1 MALQHIAY
9 SLPYH
14 KRSFNIILIGGY
26 YGGYTMARKARE
38 LSPLEVGRLTTPGLH
53 FVGGVAGLAMQV
65 MPSGARSWI
74 LRVMIGGKRRE
85 MGLGGFPDVTLAG
98 AKEAARAARLKIKE
112 GIDPVQD
119 SKTKRSALLAAR
131 AASMTFSEA
140 TSAYIAVMEAEWTND
155 KHASQW
161 RNTLAT
167 YADPVMGNIFVRDVE
182 QSHVMRV
189 LEPIWLTK
197 TETATRL
204 RGRIENILDWAR
216 VRGYRSGENPAR
228 WRGHLDMLLPTPGK
242 VQKIEHHPALPF
254 DQLGDFMV
262 KLRQQEGMGA
272 RALEFAILTA
282 ARSGEVRG
290 AIWSEVNLVDATW
303 TIPANRMKAKREHRV
318 ALNDEALALLD
329 SLPRSGGLIFPN
341 NKGAILSDMTLT
353 SVLRRMERSD
363 ITAHGFRSTFRD
375 WCSERT
381 NYPRDV
387 AEMALAHA
395 IGDKVEAAYR
405 RGDLF
410 EKRRLLMRDWGKFS
424 GKKTIAADVLP
435 IKPMTVPSRTSQ

>member
-1 MALQHIAY
+1 MAG
-9 SLPYH
+9 
-14 KRSFNIILIGGY
+14 K
-26 YGGYTMARKARE
+26 KAKE
-38 LSPLEVGRLTTPGLH
+38 LSPLEVGRLKKPGLH
-53 FVGGVAGLAMQV
+53 SVGGVAGLALQV
-65 MPSGARSWI
+65 LPPPSTARTWV
-74 LRVMIGGKRRE
+74 LRVMVGGKRRA

-98 AKEAARAARLKIKE
+98 AKDAARSARLAVRE
-112 GIDPVQD
+112 GIDPIE
-119 SKTKRSALLAAR
+119 STKAKRSALHAAR
-131 AASMTFSEA
+131 AASITFSEA
-140 TSAYIAVMEAEWTND
+140 AAAYIAAMEAEWTND

-167 YADPVMGNIFVRDVE
+167 YAYPVMGKIFVREIE

-204 RGRIENILDWAR
+204 RGRIENVLDWAR

-242 VQKIEHHPALPF
+242 VQKVEHHPALPF
-254 DQLGDFMV
+254 DELGAFMAL
-262 KLRQQEGMGA
+262 LRTQEGMGA

-290 AIWSEVNLVDATW
+290 ALWSEFNLDEAIW
-303 TIPANRMKAKREHRV
+303 TVPASRMKAKREHRV
-318 ALNDEALALLD
+318 ALNDEAVKLLKALTESVDLV
-329 SLPRSGGLIFPN
+329 FPN
-341 NKGAILSDMTLT
+341 RKGEKLSNMTLT
-353 SVLRRMERSD
+353 AVLRRMGRSD

-381 NYPRDV
+381 EHSHDV
-387 AEMALAHA
+387 VEMALAHT
-395 IGDKVEAAYR
+395 IVDKVEAAYR

-410 EKRRLLMRDWGKFS
+410 NKRRLLMRDWGKFANS
-424 GKKTIAADVLP
+424 ASVKGNSVVSIKTA
-435 IKPMTVPSRTSQ
+435 